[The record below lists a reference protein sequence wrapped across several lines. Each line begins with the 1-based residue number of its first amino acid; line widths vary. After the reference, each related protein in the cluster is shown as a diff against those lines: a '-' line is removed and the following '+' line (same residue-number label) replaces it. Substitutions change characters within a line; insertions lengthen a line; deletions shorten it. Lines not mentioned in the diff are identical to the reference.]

1 MITLNNE
8 NRMADNGDAIHDLP
22 IPIAPVDTLSK
33 EYISTIPDYDDNFT
47 IEMIIQKILKDDRQ
61 YDLSKILSAY
71 EFAEKA
77 HRGQKR
83 SSGQDYIIHPLAVSY
98 ILLELGMDTD
108 TICAALLHDVV
119 EDTPATLDD
128 LKKRFGQDVALLV
141 DGVTKLGKIPTKSKE
156 QQQAEN
162 VRKILLAMSQ
172 DIRVMIIKLA
182 DRLHN
187 MRTLKPRPPEKQRNT
202 ALETMNIYAP
212 LAHRLGIRAIQE
224 ELEDLSFRYLDPY
237 AYTEIENILENKKEE
252 REAFIEIIKE
262 RINERFK
269 KEEFSEPPVVSGRV
283 KSIYSI
289 YKKIF
294 MMHKNID
301 EIYDKYAVR
310 VIVYTSPEC
319 YGVLGLIHDMFNPL
333 PNRFKDYIATPKAND
348 YRSLHTT
355 VLGTE
360 GIPFEVQIR
369 TWDMHETAEYGVAA
383 HWKYKEG
390 IRSRDKMEQ
399 RLAWVRQVIEAQ
411 QTSDYV
417 EEIVRL
423 TKPDLAPEH
432 VVVMTPRGMSV
443 ILPMGSNVIDFAY
456 RIHTEIGH
464 KTVGAKVDGRIVP
477 LDFKLETGQICEI
490 LTSKDPEKGPNRAWL
505 NTVFTT
511 DARSKIRSWF
521 KKERREENI
530 TEGKAEVERLFRRH
544 RINVPDKEMEDFLRD
559 DFSKHNCETLDDF
572 YASVGYGGTS
582 LEKMIPRLKERYNK
596 QYGETVQET
605 TSTSMIKAKPDSK
618 NSIILDQINDIAIKF
633 AQCCNPLPGDDI
645 VGFITRGFGLSVH
658 TTKCTNYRAAMQ
670 RNDAEEVKRWFDIQW
685 SENTASQFQTS
696 FEVIADNRIGLM
708 YDITAVLMESRI
720 PIVHSSSRVLK
731 NGNALFECTIVI
743 SSMEQLKAVF
753 DKIKKVKNVISVER
767 STI

>member
-1 MITLNNE
+1 MNNDMRKNNPE
-8 NRMADNGDAIHDLP
+8 DAIHDLP
-22 IPIAPVDTLSK
+22 IPIAPVEALSA
-33 EYISTIPDYDDNFT
+33 EYINTIPDYDDDFT
-47 IEMIIQKILKDDRQ
+47 IERIIQKILKDDRQ

-108 TICAALLHDVV
+108 TICSSLLHDVV

-141 DGVTKLGKIPTKSKE
+141 DGVTKLGKIPTNSKE

-172 DIRVMIIKLA
+172 DIRVMIIKLS

-187 MRTLKPRPPEKQRNT
+187 MRTLKHLPPDKQRNI

-212 LAHRLGIRAIQE
+212 IAHRLGIRAIQE
-224 ELEDLSFRYLDPY
+224 ELEDLSFRYLDPF
-237 AYTEIENILENKKEE
+237 AYNEIENILENKKEE

-262 RINERFK
+262 RIKERFK
-269 KEEFSEPPVVSGRV
+269 KEDFSEPPVVSGRV

-310 VIVYTSPEC
+310 VIVYTIPEC
-319 YGVLGLIHDMFNPL
+319 YGVLGLIHDMFKPL

-355 VLGTE
+355 VLGKE

-369 TWDMHETAEYGVAA
+369 TWDMHETAEYGIAA

-390 IRSRDKMEQ
+390 IRARDKMEQ

-411 QTSDYV
+411 QTSDDV
-417 EEIVRL
+417 EEIVRIIK
-423 TKPDLAPEH
+423 TDIAPED
-432 VVVMTPRGMSV
+432 VVVMTPKGRSI

-490 LTSKDPEKGPNRAWL
+490 ITSKDPEKGPNRAWL
-505 NTVFTT
+505 NTVFTN

-530 TEGKAEVERLFRRH
+530 AEGKSEVERLFRRH
-544 RINVPDKEMEDFLRD
+544 RINVPEKDMADFLKD
-559 DFSKHNCETLDDF
+559 DFAKHNCETLDDF
-572 YASVGYGGTS
+572 YASVGYKGTS
-582 LEKMIPRLKERYNK
+582 LEKMLPRLKERYNK
-596 QYGETVQET
+596 QYGENLQENT
-605 TSTSMIKAKPDSK
+605 GTAMIKAKPDGR

-670 RNDAEEVKRWFDIQW
+670 RNDEEEIKRWFDIQW
-685 SENTASQFQTS
+685 SENTSSQFQTS

-708 YDITAVLMESRI
+708 YDITAILMESRI
-720 PIVHSSSRVLK
+720 PIVHSASRVLK
-731 NGNALFECTIVI
+731 NGNAIFECTIVV
-743 SSMEQLKAVF
+743 SSMEQLRAVF
-753 DKIKKVKNVISVER
+753 DKIRKIKSVISVER